1 MTEKERL
8 NKGVNYQCQLMAIRS
23 MGINTGSSTFHK
35 LIKAIR
41 KQYKCG
47 VMYAVNVAMEN
58 RSHEYVKRNGYEKY
72 LEKVRKM

>member
-8 NKGVNYQCQLMAIRS
+8 NKSVNYQCQLIAIRS
-23 MGINTGSSTFHK
+23 MGINTESAAFHK
-35 LIKAIR
+35 LIKTIR

-47 VMYAVNVAMEN
+47 VIYAVNVAMEN
-58 RSHEYVKRNGYEKY
+58 ISREYVKRNGYEKY

>member
-8 NKGVNYQCQLMAIRS
+8 NKAVNYQCQLMTIRS
-23 MGINTGSSTFHK
+23 MGINTESAAFHK

-47 VMYAVNVAMEN
+47 VVYAVNVAMEN
-58 RSHEYVKRNGYEKY
+58 ISSEYVKRNGYEKY